1 MATPFPNLS
10 TFQHTKEA
18 DVVKLAVLQHQL
30 SILRERSKACRVE
43 IHKTTEVLLPLL
55 REREKGQVRFHVEPE
70 DQEQYGK
77 FVGFKIVNGPKKREF
92 SQKVAMEKAKEIF
105 PDLVKIIQSE
115 AFAMKAENDET
126 KIDNL
131 AMTFIK
137 KLWELREDHEETF
150 LIKPIELPKPKKPA
164 KKRKH
169 NNDDDDDGHEEPL
182 DEQD

>member
-1 MATPFPNLS
+1 
-10 TFQHTKEA
+10 
-18 DVVKLAVLQHQL
+18 
-30 SILRERSKACRVE
+30 
-43 IHKTTEVLLPLL
+43 
-55 REREKGQVRFHVEPE
+55 
-70 DQEQYGK
+70 
-77 FVGFKIVNGPKKREF
+77 
-92 SQKVAMEKAKEIF
+92 
-105 PDLVKIIQSE
+105 
-115 AFAMKAENDET
+115 MKAENDET